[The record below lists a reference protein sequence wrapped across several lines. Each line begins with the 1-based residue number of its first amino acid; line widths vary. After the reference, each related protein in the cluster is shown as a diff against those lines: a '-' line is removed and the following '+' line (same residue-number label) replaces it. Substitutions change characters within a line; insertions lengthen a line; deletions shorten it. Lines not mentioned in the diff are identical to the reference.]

1 MQSEVNRVFNALFSI
16 GILSNLCVAI
26 GYYLLVLFAVHDT
39 TLKTILF
46 LLGINLMA
54 NIFNIE
60 WFNEANEEFKFIT
73 IKSIIVRCLSVLAIF
88 C

>member
-1 MQSEVNRVFNALFSI
+1 
-16 GILSNLCVAI
+16 
-26 GYYLLVLFAVHDT
+26 
-39 TLKTILF
+39 
-46 LLGINLMA
+46 MA